1 MSRSIK
7 IILYFITFLL
17 FIFFSGILMVR
28 ASYMIPVDISG
39 VEFERSYNFT
49 YITIF
54 GIIAFMFGIMA
65 AFAFLTKLG
74 KMNIKDIFAYKKRY
88 LVYSTS
94 VVAFG
99 LFYFVFELLFGYIV
113 LNINNPY
120 SKVNNTYNSIVVAD
134 NKVYDELDYSIRSD
148 NTNMFIL
155 NGTQDVTFMN
165 SLINHY
171 GNGQLNEYDNNTII
185 KAVRDSSLYVNDSL
199 FNLRGKNSE
208 GFYIDTSSLNIKSSE
223 IRVDDP
229 SSIVLY
235 AANSDISIFEGTF
248 SAYSNE
254 LFIFRNSCKVLFG
267 KSKFN
272 INENVQDLIYL
283 YSDSVADVNTIDF
296 KEMDVD
302 LSSADL
308 FRIDKSTDIITI
320 EDSSISID
328 DINKYLLS
336 IHNSNVELHIK
347 NSTVKGNITF
357 DDNSKVK
364 IVLENSSFNGDII
377 SSNTIEL
384 IKDDSSTFVTNN
396 TTLQNLNNSDELNNE
411 NQESE

>member
-17 FIFFSGILMVR
+17 FIFFSVILMVR
-28 ASYMIPVDISG
+28 ASYMIPLDISG
-39 VEFERSYNFT
+39 VEFERSYNIT

-208 GFYIDTSSLNIKSSE
+208 GFYIDTSSLNLKSSE

-229 SSIVLY
+229 SSIVLF
-235 AANSDISIFEGTF
+235 ASKSDISIFEGTF
-248 SAYSNE
+248 SSYSNE

-272 INENVQDLIYL
+272 INENTQDIIYL
-283 YSDSVADVNTIDF
+283 YSDNAADVNTIDF
-296 KEMDVD
+296 KEMDVN

-308 FRIDKSTDIITI
+308 FRIDKSTVTITI
-320 EDSSISID
+320 EDSSISIE

-336 IHNSNVELHIK
+336 IHNANVELHIK

-364 IVLENSSFNGDII
+364 MVLENSSFSGDII
-377 SSNTIEL
+377 SNNTIEL

>member
-1 MSRSIK
+1 MNMSRSIK

-39 VEFERSYNFT
+39 VEFERSYNIT

-65 AFAFLTKLG
+65 AFAFLTKLL
-74 KMNIKDIFAYKKRY
+74 KINIKDIFAYKKRY

-165 SLINHY
+165 SLINS
-171 GNGQLNEYDNNTII
+171 GIKII
-185 KAVRDSSLYVNDSL
+185 NRGRNNDSIYK
-199 FNLRGKNSE
+199 KN
-208 GFYIDTSSLNIKSSE
+208 I
-223 IRVDDP
+223 
-229 SSIVLY
+229 
-235 AANSDISIFEGTF
+235 
-248 SAYSNE
+248 
-254 LFIFRNSCKVLFG
+254 
-267 KSKFN
+267 
-272 INENVQDLIYL
+272 
-283 YSDSVADVNTIDF
+283 
-296 KEMDVD
+296 
-302 LSSADL
+302 
-308 FRIDKSTDIITI
+308 
-320 EDSSISID
+320 
-328 DINKYLLS
+328 
-336 IHNSNVELHIK
+336 
-347 NSTVKGNITF
+347 
-357 DDNSKVK
+357 
-364 IVLENSSFNGDII
+364 
-377 SSNTIEL
+377 
-384 IKDDSSTFVTNN
+384 
-396 TTLQNLNNSDELNNE
+396 
-411 NQESE
+411 

>member
-39 VEFERSYNFT
+39 VEFERSYNIT

-208 GFYIDTSSLNIKSSE
+208 GFYIDTSRLNLKSSE

-229 SSIVLY
+229 SSIVLF
-235 AANSDISIFEGTF
+235 AAKSDISIFEGTF
-248 SAYSNE
+248 STYSNE

-272 INENVQDLIYL
+272 INENTQDIIYL
-283 YSDSVADVNTIDF
+283 YSDNVNDVNTIDF
-296 KEMDVD
+296 KEMEVN

-328 DINKYLLS
+328 DINNYLLS

-377 SSNTIEL
+377 SNNTIEL

>member
-1 MSRSIK
+1 
-7 IILYFITFLL
+7 
-17 FIFFSGILMVR
+17 
-28 ASYMIPVDISG
+28 MIPVDISG

-74 KMNIKDIFAYKKRY
+74 KMNIKDIFVYKKRY

-120 SKVNNTYNSIVVAD
+120 SKVNNTYNSIVVND
-134 NKVYDELDYSIRSD
+134 NKLYDELDYSIRSD

-165 SLINHY
+165 SLISHY

-185 KAVRDSSLYVNDSL
+185 KAVRNSNLYVNDSL
-199 FNLRGKNSE
+199 FNLKGKNSE
-208 GFYIDTSSLNIKSSE
+208 GFYIDTSRLNIKSSE

-235 AANSDISIFEGTF
+235 AANGDISIFEGTF
-248 SAYSNE
+248 SAYSKE
-254 LFIFRNSCKVLFG
+254 LFIFRNNCKVLFG

-272 INENVQDLIYL
+272 INENTQDIIYL
-283 YSDSVADVNTIDF
+283 YSDSVDDVNTIDF
-296 KEMDVD
+296 KEMEVN

-320 EDSSISID
+320 EDSSITID

-336 IHNSNVELHIK
+336 IHNSNVELYIK

-357 DDNSKVK
+357 DDNSKLK

-377 SSNTIEL
+377 SNNTIEL

>member
-1 MSRSIK
+1 
-7 IILYFITFLL
+7 
-17 FIFFSGILMVR
+17 
-28 ASYMIPVDISG
+28 MIPVDISG
-39 VEFERSYNFT
+39 VEFERSYNIT

-74 KMNIKDIFAYKKRY
+74 KINIKDIFAYKKRY

-208 GFYIDTSSLNIKSSE
+208 GFYIDTSSLNLKSSE

-229 SSIVLY
+229 SSIVLF

-248 SAYSNE
+248 STYSNE

-272 INENVQDLIYL
+272 INENTQDIIYL
-283 YSDSVADVNTIDF
+283 YSDSVNDVNTIDF
-296 KEMDVD
+296 KEMEVN

-308 FRIDKSTDIITI
+308 FRIDKSTVTITI

-336 IHNSNVELHIK
+336 IHNANVELHIK

-364 IVLENSSFNGDII
+364 IVLENSSFSGDVI
-377 SSNTIEL
+377 SNNTIEL